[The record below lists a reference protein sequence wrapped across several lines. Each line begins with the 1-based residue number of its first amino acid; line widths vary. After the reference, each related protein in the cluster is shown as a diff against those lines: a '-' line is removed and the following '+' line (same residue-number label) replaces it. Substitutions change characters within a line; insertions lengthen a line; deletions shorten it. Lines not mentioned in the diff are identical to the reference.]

1 MEGSINAKG
10 GVLEGPSS
18 PIPNLYKILN
28 QEKEPDLA
36 HQEGTCGRDI
46 EHGKDAFGSV

>member
-1 MEGSINAKG
+1 MEGSINAKV
-10 GVLEGPSS
+10 GVLEGASS

-28 QEKEPDLA
+28 QEKELDLA

-46 EHGKDAFGSV
+46 EHEKDALASV